1 MAIYNCRDPRD
12 YMAIVKAVQKAKD
25 CGYRIELKKF
35 HPVATDKQ
43 QRYLNFILSYLAMK
57 TGNTFYNILLDVQG
71 NVCPH
76 VFSTGEVDKEKG
88 YPKYKTLSSLTTA
101 EISSVIR
108 NVIEY
113 ASGFGIMIPE
123 IEDRQA
129 LQFCERE
136 LESRGSGWI

>member
-1 MAIYNCRDPRD
+1 MSVYNPNDPRD

-43 QRYLNFILSYLAMK
+43 QRYLNFILGYIAMK

-76 VFSTGEVDKEKG
+76 IFETGEADEKG
-88 YPKYKTLSSLTTA
+88 YPKYKPLSALTTA

-113 ASGFGIMIPE
+113 ASCFGIMIPE

-136 LESRGSGWI
+136 LESGGSGWV